1 MARRQ
6 VMRELAALGGTPVW
20 REGVVTDNGNL
31 IVDVRGLSIT
41 DPRAMEARINQ
52 IVGVVTNGLFAARGA
67 DVLLL
72 GTPDSVQELRRP

>member
-31 IVDVRGLSIT
+31 IIDVRGLAIT

-72 GTPDSVQELRRP
+72 GTPQGVQQLTRP

>member
-1 MARRQ
+1 
-6 VMRELAALGGTPVW
+6 VI
-20 REGVVTDNGNL
+20 TDNGNI

-41 DPRAMEARINQ
+41 DPKATEARINQ

-72 GTPDSVQELRRP
+72 GTPSGVQELRRP